1 MANVTLL
8 HYNNYFNRIVKKE
21 SSYSD
26 YRSADI
32 TSQVLTNI
40 NFVPGDGITTSLII
54 GTSTIPDMVYDYLIV
69 SHTSGSTEAID
80 SRWFI
85 IDEKRTRSG
94 QYEIGLRRD
103 VIVDNYNVVMNAPIF
118 LEKGYVNDTT
128 NPLLYNSESMT
139 YNQIKTSEKLI
150 TDSTECAWVVG
161 YIPQDAFQVP
171 TTISKDVAMNLDP
184 DDPGVTSVATL
195 SRYDYYDAVLSNP
208 SGRIWTTETW
218 MSPALKLKWKTE
230 IRAPATPTEPN
241 RYNYSMEETTIIPS
255 VLTNETKAAGNWEAW
270 STVSCGVT
278 VQDGDISD
286 RRKPSAQS
294 IYGNLVDNVNLW
306 AQVDEVASQVSI
318 PLHRRFREKQ

>member
-32 TSQVLTNI
+32 SSQVLTNI

-69 SHTSGSTEAID
+69 SHTSGSNEVID

-161 YIPQDAFQVP
+161 YIPQDAFQYP
-171 TTISKDVAMNLDP
+171 TVITKDIPRRPTP
-184 DDPGVTSVATL
+184 DITKATL
-195 SRYDYYDAVLSNP
+195 ASWSYYDAVITNA
-208 SGRIWTTETW
+208 SGHIWTTSASLSKSLYLKYKHHN
-218 MSPALKLKWKTE
+218 SPAPVPGGGTVGDE
-230 IRAPATPTEPN
+230 YQRNEAATVTPN
-241 RYNYSMEETTIIPS
+241 GI
-255 VLTNETKAAGNWEAW
+255 VL
-270 STVSCGVT
+270 S
-278 VQDGDISD
+278 
-286 RRKPSAQS
+286 
-294 IYGNLVDNVNLW
+294 
-306 AQVDEVASQVSI
+306 
-318 PLHRRFREKQ
+318 